1 MELICLLSENGVNLL
16 KGITQT
22 INPYTS
28 KQLSHINAFR
38 LSPLYYT
45 WPQIY
50 QLTCLFNKLSSVHK
64 KI

>member
-38 LSPLYYT
+38 LSPLHYT
-45 WPQIY
+45 
-50 QLTCLFNKLSSVHK
+50 
-64 KI
+64 